1 MKTLLALTSLVLIS
15 AGSAVAGEGQVA
27 DQTLAKMGLGGM
39 KVMTDAQG
47 TEVRGMAFVKTTGWS
62 AAHNRNAETYN
73 EYTAVGHKVAKG
85 SSYSVVGT
93 VSNRG
98 FKVSGAIGGASAFAR

>member
-39 KVMTDAQG
+39 QVMTDADG
-47 TEVRGMAFVKTTGWS
+47 MNVRGMAFVKVSGWS

-73 EYTAVGHKVAKG
+73 DYVAVGHKNAQG
-85 SSYSVVGT
+85 SSYSIVGS

-98 FKVSGAIGGASAFAR
+98 FKVSGAIGGAKASAQ

>member
-1 MKTLLALTSLVLIS
+1 MKTLLALTSLVLIT

-39 KVMTDAQG
+39 QVMTDADG
-47 TEVRGMAFVKTTGWS
+47 MNVRGMAFVKVTGWS

-73 EYTAVGHKVAKG
+73 DYVAVGHKSANG
-85 SSYSVVGT
+85 SSYSKVYKI
-93 VSNRG
+93 SNHG
-98 FKVSGAIGGASAFAR
+98 FKVSGAVGGAQANAR